1 MEDENL
7 NSYKS
12 NNSTGFT
19 EDSKND
25 KETCQNDPKTVQGG
39 DDEGKGLLKA
49 AWWIAV
55 IILLSKVA
63 GFLRDIVV
71 ANFYGA
77 GVVSDAYFYAYQIPA
92 LVLVILGGVGGPFH
106 SATVAVFSKLITD
119 FKAKP
124 KEDVK
129 KLFNTFET
137 FTMMLFAVAA
147 LLCFF
152 FPVPIMR
159 VIINEGSPELL
170 NLAAYHLKIMSPV
183 VFIGSVMGLY
193 YGILVTYKKFLL
205 PNISPSMLSLGIVAV
220 LLITKGDK
228 TGYFLA
234 LGTTI
239 GAILQLLVQMPAVIR
254 LGYSFKPNF
263 NFLKNKKFSEIIELL
278 FPAFLSS
285 TIGQLG
291 VYVDMFFSSGLKE
304 GSWTAY
310 GYANRIFQFP
320 VGMMLTALLVPL
332 FPLFSRL
339 VAKKDYEGVRHY
351 FQKGVGTLIFAGT
364 YLMTVIFV
372 VRTDAIRLALQRG
385 AFDND
390 ATLVVSEILFFITLS
405 IIPYVFR
412 DSATRLFYS
421 FNDSKTPFMI
431 AIACIILKCVLNL
444 ILAKPFGING
454 IALSTTLVTLFN
466 AASLGILLRKKIRI
480 GYTRLLKNVAKILLA
495 GGIAYLTGSFSSK
508 IFNMFFEWNFVSGF
522 IKLVVVSSL
531 MLAAYGF
538 IAYITKIEYLSD
550 LAQRIK
556 EKLNKKGGVKCG

>member
-1 MEDENL
+1 MENENL
-7 NSYKS
+7 ETSQAPCD
-12 NNSTGFT
+12 NNSTN
-19 EDSKND
+19 K
-25 KETCQNDPKTVQGG
+25 K
-39 DDEGKGLLKA
+39 DEGGGLFKA
-49 AWWIAV
+49 ASWIAV

-71 ANFYGA
+71 ANYYGA
-77 GVVSDAYFYAYQIPA
+77 GIVSDAYFYAYQIPA

-124 KEDVK
+124 KEEVK

-137 FTMMLFAVAA
+137 FTILLFAAAA

-152 FPVPIMR
+152 FPVQIMR
-159 VIINEGSPELL
+159 VIINDGSAELV
-170 NLAAYHLKIMSPV
+170 NLAAYHLKIMSPI

-193 YGILVTYKKFLL
+193 YGILVTYKRFLL
-205 PNISPSMLSLGIVAV
+205 PNISPSMLSLGIVVV

-228 TGYFLA
+228 TGYLLA

-239 GAILQLLVQMPAVIR
+239 GAILQLIVQMPAVVK
-254 LGYSFKPNF
+254 LGYSFRPAF
-263 NFLKNKKFSEIIELL
+263 DFFKNKSFNEILELL

-320 VGMMLTALLVPL
+320 VGMLLTAILVPL

-339 VAKKDYEGVRHY
+339 VAKNDEEGVRHY
-351 FQKGVGTLIFAGT
+351 FQKGVGTLIFVGT

-385 AFDND
+385 AFDNE
-390 ATLVVSEILFFITLS
+390 ATIVVSEILFYITLS

-421 FNDSKTPFMI
+421 FNDSKTPFLI
-431 AIACIILKCVLNL
+431 AIACIVLKCILNI
-444 ILAKPFGING
+444 ILVKPLGING

-466 AASLGILLRKKIRI
+466 ATTLGILLRKKIRI
-480 GYTRLLKNVAKILLA
+480 GYTRLLKNVGKIAISATLAFLA
-495 GGIAYLTGSFSSK
+495 GFITSE
-508 IFNMFFEWNFVSGF
+508 IFDKFVEWNFAAGVA
-522 IKLVVVSSL
+522 KLTLIGLV
-531 MLAAYGF
+531 MLLVYGLCAWF
-538 IAYITKIEYLSD
+538 TKIEYLND
-550 LAQRIK
+550 LIERIK
-556 EKLNKKGGVKCG
+556 NRGKVEV

>member
-1 MEDENL
+1 METHKTASDASSTLNNKSSEN
-7 NSYKS
+7 
-12 NNSTGFT
+12 
-19 EDSKND
+19 
-25 KETCQNDPKTVQGG
+25 
-39 DDEGKGLLKA
+39 EGKGLFKA

-71 ANFYGA
+71 ANYYGA

-92 LVLVILGGVGGPFH
+92 LALVILGGVGGPFH
-106 SATVAVFSKLITD
+106 SATVAVFSKLISD
-119 FKAKP
+119 FNSKP
-124 KEDVK
+124 ESSVK

-137 FTMMLFAVAA
+137 FTMALFALIS

-152 FPVPIMR
+152 FPKEIMS

-170 NLAAYHLKIMSPV
+170 NLAAFHLKVMSPV
-183 VFIGSVMGLY
+183 VFIGAVMGLY

-205 PNISPSMLSLGIVAV
+205 PNISPSMLSIGIIAV
-220 LLITKGDK
+220 LLVTKGDS
-228 TGYFLA
+228 TGFLLA

-239 GAILQLLVQMPAVIR
+239 GAILQLVIQMPAVIR
-254 LGYSFKPNF
+254 LGYSFRPSF
-263 NFLKNKKFSEIIELL
+263 DFFKNKSFNEILELL

-320 VGMMLTALLVPL
+320 VGMMLTAILVPL

-339 VAKKDYEGVRHY
+339 VAKNDTEGVRHY
-351 FQKGVGTLIFAGT
+351 FQKGVGTLIFVGT
-364 YLMTVIFV
+364 FLMTVIFV

-390 ATLVVSEILFFITLS
+390 ATIVVSEILFFITLS

-431 AIACIILKCVLNL
+431 AIACIAIKCILNL
-444 ILAKPFGING
+444 ILVKPFGING

-466 AASLGILLRKKIRI
+466 ATTLGILLRKKIKI
-480 GYTRLLKNVAKILLA
+480 GYTRLLKNTAKILISGLFAFFA
-495 GGIAYLTGSFSSK
+495 GEIISK
-508 IFNMFFEWNFVSGF
+508 IFANFVEWNFITGVVKLGVISLGM
-522 IKLVVVSSL
+522 LVVYGL
-531 MLAAYGF
+531 LAF
-538 IAYITKIEYLSD
+538 LTKIEYLYD
-550 LAQRIK
+550 LIEKIK
-556 EKLNKKGGVKCG
+556 NRGKVQSE

>member
-1 MEDENL
+1 MKNKNL
-7 NSYKS
+7 ECPKCPDANS
-12 NNSTGFT
+12 STNIETDG
-19 EDSKND
+19 
-25 KETCQNDPKTVQGG
+25 KETGA
-39 DDEGKGLLKA
+39 GLFKA

-71 ANFYGA
+71 ANYYGA

-119 FKAKP
+119 FKTKP
-124 KEDVK
+124 KEEVK
-129 KLFNTFET
+129 RLFNTFET
-137 FTMMLFAVAA
+137 FTMMLFAAAA

-152 FPVPIMR
+152 FPEQIMR

-170 NLAAYHLKIMSPV
+170 KLAAYHLKIMSPI

-220 LLITKGDK
+220 LLVTKGDK
-228 TGYFLA
+228 TGYLLA

-239 GAILQLLVQMPAVIR
+239 GAILQLLVQMPAVLK
-254 LGYSFKPNF
+254 LGYAFRPAFDFFKNKNF
-263 NFLKNKKFSEIIELL
+263 NEILELL

-310 GYANRIFQFP
+310 GFANRIFQFP
-320 VGMMLTALLVPL
+320 VGMLLTAILVPL

-339 VAKKDYEGVRHY
+339 VAKKDEEGVRHY
-351 FQKGVGTLIFAGT
+351 FQKGVGTLIFVGT

-385 AFDND
+385 AFDSE
-390 ATLVVSEILFFITLS
+390 ATLVVSEILFYITLS

-421 FNDSKTPFMI
+421 FNDSKTPFLI
-431 AIACIILKCVLNL
+431 AIGCIVLKFLLNIILV
-444 ILAKPFGING
+444 KPFGING
-454 IALSTTLVTLFN
+454 IALSTTLVTLYN
-466 AASLGILLRKKIRI
+466 ATTLGILLRKKIRI
-480 GYTRLLKNVAKILLA
+480 GYTRLLKNVYKILISGAAAFLA
-495 GGIAYLTGSFSSK
+495 GYAASGIFDR
-508 IFNMFFEWNFVSGF
+508 FFEWNFMAGVV
-522 IKLVVVSSL
+522 KLVLIGLV
-531 MLAAYGF
+531 MLAVYGVCAWF
-538 IAYITKIEYLSD
+538 TKIEYLGD
-550 LAQRIK
+550 LIERIK
-556 EKLNKKGGVKCG
+556 NRGKVEA

>member
-1 MEDENL
+1 MDSNKSDSL
-7 NSYKS
+7 RCS
-12 NNSTGFT
+12 NNNILT
-19 EDSKND
+19 EEEKLTNNAKN
-25 KETCQNDPKTVQGG
+25 EGG
-39 DDEGKGLLKA
+39 GLLKA

-55 IILLSKVA
+55 IILLSKIA

-71 ANFYGA
+71 ANYYGA

-106 SATVAVFSKLITD
+106 SATVAVFSKLVDD
-119 FKAKP
+119 FNSKP
-124 KEDVK
+124 KFEVK

-137 FTMMLFAVAA
+137 FTMLLFAVFS

-152 FPVPIMR
+152 FPYQIMG

-170 NLAAYHLKIMSPV
+170 NLAAYHLKIMSPI

-205 PNISPSMLSLGIVAV
+205 PNISPSLLSLGIIAV
-220 LLITKGDK
+220 LFITKGDK

-239 GAILQLLVQMPAVIR
+239 GAILQLLVQMPAVVKI
-254 LGYSFKPNF
+254 GYNFKPSFDFFKNKNF
-263 NFLKNKKFSEIIELL
+263 NEILELL

-320 VGMMLTALLVPL
+320 VGMLLTAILVPL

-339 VAKKDYEGVRHY
+339 VAKNDEDGVRHY

-385 AFDND
+385 AFDNE
-390 ATLVVSEILFFITLS
+390 ATIVVSEILFFITLS

-421 FNDSKTPFMI
+421 FNDSKTPFLI
-431 AIACIILKCVLNL
+431 AMACIALKCVLNL
-444 ILAKPFGING
+444 LLVKPLGING

-466 AASLGILLRKKIRI
+466 ATTLGILLRKKIRI
-480 GYTRLLKNVAKILLA
+480 GYTRLLSNVFKIIISGTAAYLA
-495 GGIAYLTGSFSSK
+495 GYLVSAGFSHF
-508 IFNMFFEWNFVSGF
+508 IEWNFITGI
-522 IKLVVVSSL
+522 IKLILIGLSMLVVYGL
-531 MLAAYGF
+531 CAYF
-538 IAYITKIEYLSD
+538 TKIEYLND
-550 LAQRIK
+550 LIERIK
-556 EKLNKKGGVKCG
+556 NRGKVHEG

>member
-1 MEDENL
+1 MEKEISNTL
-7 NSYKS
+7 KS
-12 NNSTGFT
+12 NGDTALTNNAKT
-19 EDSKND
+19 E
-25 KETCQNDPKTVQGG
+25 GG
-39 DDEGKGLLKA
+39 GLIKA

-55 IILLSKVA
+55 IILLSKIA

-71 ANFYGA
+71 ANYYGA

-106 SATVAVFSKLITD
+106 SATVAVFSKLVDD
-119 FKAKP
+119 FKNKP
-124 KEDVK
+124 KADVK

-137 FTMMLFAVAA
+137 ATMIMFAVLS

-152 FPVPIMR
+152 FPVQIMS
-159 VIINEGSPELL
+159 VIINEGSAELL
-170 NLAAYHLKIMSPV
+170 NLAAYHLKIMSPI

-205 PNISPSMLSLGIVAV
+205 PNISPSLLSLGIIAV
-220 LLITKGDK
+220 LFITKGDK

-239 GAILQLLVQMPAVIR
+239 GAIMQLLVQMPAVVKI
-254 LGYSFKPNF
+254 GYSYRPSFDFFRNKNF
-263 NFLKNKKFSEIIELL
+263 NEILELL

-320 VGMMLTALLVPL
+320 VGMLLTAILVPL

-339 VAKKDYEGVRHY
+339 VAKNDEEGVRHY

-372 VRTDAIRLALQRG
+372 IRTDAIRLALERG
-385 AFDND
+385 AFDHE
-390 ATLVVSEILFFITLS
+390 ATIVVSEILFYITLS

-421 FNDSKTPFMI
+421 FNDSKTPFLI
-431 AIACIILKCVLNL
+431 AIACILLKCVLNL
-444 ILAKPFGING
+444 ILVKPFGING
-454 IALSTTLVTLFN
+454 IALSTTFVTLFN
-466 AASLGILLRKKIRI
+466 ATTLGILLRKKIKI
-480 GYTRLLKNVAKILLA
+480 GYTRLLSNVYKILISGVAAYLA
-495 GGIAYLTGSFSSK
+495 GYLVNLGFSRF
-508 IFNMFFEWNFVSGF
+508 IEWNFITGIIQLAVVSF
-522 IKLVVVSSL
+522 VMLVV
-531 MLAAYGF
+531 YGF
-538 IAYITKIEYLSD
+538 CAYFTKIEYLND
-550 LAQRIK
+550 LIERIR
-556 EKLNKKGGVKCG
+556 EKVQKRQA

>member
-1 MEDENL
+1 MENEKSDILKDTNSATLTGTGSDTGAGKKAENA
-7 NSYKS
+7 NEG
-12 NNSTGFT
+12 TGLF
-19 EDSKND
+19 
-25 KETCQNDPKTVQGG
+25 
-39 DDEGKGLLKA
+39 KA

-71 ANFYGA
+71 ANYYGA

-124 KEDVK
+124 AEDVK
-129 KLFNTFET
+129 RLFNTFET
-137 FTMMLFAVAA
+137 FTMILFAAGA

-152 FPVPIMR
+152 FPEQIMR
-159 VIINEGSPELL
+159 VIINDGSAELV
-170 NLAAYHLKIMSPV
+170 NLAAFHLKIMSPI

-193 YGILVTYKKFLL
+193 YGILVTYKRFLL
-205 PNISPSMLSLGIVAV
+205 PNISPSMLSLGIIAV

-228 TGYFLA
+228 TGYLLA

-239 GAILQLLVQMPAVIR
+239 GALLQLMVQMPAVLK
-254 LGYSFKPNF
+254 LGYSFRPAFDFFKNKNF
-263 NFLKNKKFSEIIELL
+263 NEILELL

-291 VYVDMFFSSGLKE
+291 VYVDMFFSSGLRE

-320 VGMMLTALLVPL
+320 VGMLLTAILVPL

-339 VAKKDYEGVRHY
+339 VAKKDEDGVRHY
-351 FQKGVGTLIFAGT
+351 FQKGVGTLIFVGT

-385 AFDND
+385 AFDNE
-390 ATLVVSEILFFITLS
+390 ATIVVSEILFYITLS

-421 FNDSKTPFMI
+421 FNDSKTPFLI
-431 AIACIILKCVLNL
+431 AIACIVLKCILNI
-444 ILAKPFGING
+444 ILVKPFGING
-454 IALSTTLVTLFN
+454 IALATTLVTLFN
-466 AASLGILLRKKIRI
+466 ATTLGILLRKKIKI
-480 GYTRLLKNVAKILLA
+480 GYTRLLKNVYKILISGVSA
-495 GGIAYLTGSFSSK
+495 FLTGYIISE
-508 IFNMFFEWNFVSGF
+508 IFDKFIEWNFMTGALKLMLIGAVM
-522 IKLVVVSSL
+522 LVVY
-531 MLAAYGF
+531 AICAYL
-538 IAYITKIEYLSD
+538 TKIEYLND
-550 LAQRIK
+550 LIERIK
-556 EKLNKKGGVKCG
+556 NRGKVETQA